1 MNTKRPLLRLP
12 LIFASGLLLLHYPVT
27 ASAQYLY
34 VANTNYIGLY
44 DATTGAAINTNFI
57 SGLHYAQGMAVL
69 GTNLFVANGDTLS
82 IAEYNAFT
90 GAVITTNFISWS
102 FFTGNQ
108 PYGLAFSGTNLLV
121 ASTAGYIGEYN
132 STTGAAINTNF
143 ITGLYQP
150 KDITIS
156 GNNLYVTDWNG
167 TFSRVAEY
175 DATTGAP
182 INTNLTGRLYLP
194 TGIAV
199 TGTNLYVATS
209 SSNKVSEFNA
219 TTGATISSTF
229 ISGLN
234 QPQNLAS
241 LGTNLFVANYGSKS
255 IAEYNAITGA
265 LISSNFITGLNSPL
279 AMLVAAP
286 EPSTYALFGLG
297 GLALLIAARRRVA

>member
-1 MNTKRPLLRLP
+1 MDDWWVYHQTINSLPMNTKRPLLRLP

-90 GAVITTNFISWS
+90 GA
-102 FFTGNQ
+102 
-108 PYGLAFSGTNLLV
+108 
-121 ASTAGYIGEYN
+121 
-132 STTGAAINTNF
+132 
-143 ITGLYQP
+143 
-150 KDITIS
+150 
-156 GNNLYVTDWNG
+156 
-167 TFSRVAEY
+167 
-175 DATTGAP
+175 
-182 INTNLTGRLYLP
+182 
-194 TGIAV
+194 
-199 TGTNLYVATS
+199 
-209 SSNKVSEFNA
+209 
-219 TTGATISSTF
+219 
-229 ISGLN
+229 
-234 QPQNLAS
+234 
-241 LGTNLFVANYGSKS
+241 
-255 IAEYNAITGA
+255 